1 MAITKKIRR
10 TASPL
15 NAFCSLKVKAGE
27 KYDSTSGATT
37 YNYCPLLQVYD
48 NNKLKYIVDRSSVP
62 TVIVPIIRLQSKD
75 NNMVIT
81 NSGLSVANVTWY
93 VQRSSESAPTI
104 ISSHSEWTGHYA
116 VTQSGDELGALTI
129 TKNIAVGDSY
139 ALWCEIKYADTR
151 TGNTIVVPITSEKV
165 MLSTAVNTDEQY
177 SLSIDR
183 QNGEGYDILLDKRIE
198 YDYRKA
204 KGLLADG
211 ETFTDN
217 GNTYLRTIHYY
228 GKKGNTSIVEGTDY
242 TIRIDRL
249 DGSTFTRLTESDDEI
264 ESITTSE
271 IVLNLSYLDKA
282 TFRIS
287 MVVNDA
293 IVYYL
298 YYGFN
303 RENGTPDSN
312 AFAATL
318 FNGTTE
324 KITGKCAMSY
334 NGKNIAYPEA
344 YTDIVWSS
352 KSENGSKTQR
362 GGGETISLD
371 CASVI
376 GSSDNW
382 LNLEA
387 EVTVRGNRENLT
399 DENGNILT
407 DENGN
412 VIYEF

>member
-48 NNKLKYIVDRSSVP
+48 NNKLKYIVDRSTVP

-75 NNMVIT
+75 NNTVIT

-93 VQRSSESAPTI
+93 VQRGSESSPKT
-104 ISSHSEWTGHYA
+104 ISSHSEWTGYYA

-139 ALWCEIKYADTR
+139 ALWCEIRYADTR
-151 TGNTIVVPITSEKV
+151 TGNTIVVPVTSEKV

-211 ETFTDN
+211 ETFTDD
-217 GNTYLRTIHYY
+217 GNTYLRTIHYSA
-228 GKKGNTSIVEGTDY
+228 KKGNTPIVEGTDY

-249 DGSTFTRLTESDDEI
+249 DGSTFTQLTESNDEI

-282 TFRIS
+282 IYRIS
-287 MVVNDA
+287 MVVNNS

-303 RENGTPDSN
+303 RENGTPKSN
-312 AFAATL
+312 ALSATL
-318 FNGTTE
+318 FNGATE
-324 KITGKCAMSY
+324 KITGKISMSY
-334 NGKNIAYPEA
+334 NGKEMDYPEA
-344 YTDIVWSS
+344 YTDIVWNS

-362 GGGETISLD
+362 GSGESISLD
-371 CASVI
+371 CASVV

-387 EVTVRGNRENLT
+387 EVTIKGNRENLT
-399 DENGNILT
+399 DESGNVLT

>member
-48 NNKLKYIVDRSSVP
+48 NNKLKYIVDRSTVP

-75 NNMVIT
+75 NNTVIT

-93 VQRSSESAPTI
+93 VQRGSESSPKT
-104 ISSHSEWTGHYA
+104 ISSHSEWTGYYA

-139 ALWCEIKYADTR
+139 ALWCEIRYADTR
-151 TGNTIVVPITSEKV
+151 TGNTIVVPVTSEKV

-211 ETFTDN
+211 ETFTDD
-217 GNTYLRTIHYY
+217 GNTYLRTIHYSA
-228 GKKGNTSIVEGTDY
+228 KKGNTPIVEGTDY

-249 DGSTFTRLTESDDEI
+249 DGSTFTQLTESNDEI

-282 TFRIS
+282 IYRIS
-287 MVVNDA
+287 MVVNNS

-303 RENGTPDSN
+303 RENGTPKSN
-312 AFAATL
+312 ALSATL
-318 FNGTTE
+318 FNGATE
-324 KITGKCAMSY
+324 KITGKISMSY
-334 NGKNIAYPEA
+334 NGNEMDYPEA
-344 YTDIVWSS
+344 YTDIVWNS

-362 GGGETISLD
+362 GSGESISLD
-371 CASVI
+371 CASVV

-387 EVTVRGNRENLT
+387 EVTIKGNRENLT
-399 DENGNILT
+399 DESGNVLT